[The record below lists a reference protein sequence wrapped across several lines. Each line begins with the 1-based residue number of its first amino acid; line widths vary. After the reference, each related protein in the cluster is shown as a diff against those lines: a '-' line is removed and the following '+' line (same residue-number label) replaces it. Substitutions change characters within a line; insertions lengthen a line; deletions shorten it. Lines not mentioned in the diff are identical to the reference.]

1 MDPADP
7 IPFPAAADRREF
19 RIFDSCGSARRD
31 DLTTLYLLFSIAAAF
46 IPLTIAIFPDGM
58 VPFMEEIFFLF
69 HYLFLNP
76 LFYFHESASGGCIF
90 AALVGYTV
98 SVSALFLLFTV
109 YVLYTADLNEAQ

>member
-1 MDPADP
+1 M
-7 IPFPAAADRREF
+7 F
-19 RIFDSCGSARRD
+19 
-31 DLTTLYLLFSIAAAF
+31 LHLLLF
-46 IPLTIAIFPDGM
+46 LLHNGHN
-58 VPFMEEIFFLF
+58 LF

-98 SVSALFLLFTV
+98 SVSSLFLLFTV